1 MNDDNVKEIYN
12 NVEELGSFFSFLK
25 KGKIKSNIFSSLKI
39 VQKSLD
45 EIPVLKNDLED

>member
-25 KGKIKSNIFSSLKI
+25 TLFLF
-39 VQKSLD
+39 
-45 EIPVLKNDLED
+45 